1 LTCCSINII
10 VRIVTGVLQ
19 DQSPA
24 SNPYKKVTPVYV
36 VLSVCSFAVAILM
49 MIIYFL
55 SKFSSSTFISNL
67 HVDIGRLQWTRKQRI
82 ENGEIIKRRKRIVGL
97 GDDDS
102 VDGVEEGT
110 DEERR
115 ERAAMAKFSQGA
127 FSALILLVLGS
138 WAAYF
143 WGVATGHNS

>member
-97 GDDDS
+97 GD
-102 VDGVEEGT
+102 
-110 DEERR
+110 EERR